1 LSRRRYLSADE
12 FSYLKKKTSR
22 IPKVTIPSPTLWVN
36 FWSPEY
42 SRKAYPTLD
51 AFLADIVS
59 ILREEVTELVRLG
72 ATYMQIDAPHYGLL
86 LDAKT
91 RVFYETLGWSL
102 NQWLSLGIEL
112 DNAVVDGFRDVTFG
126 FHIWRGNQGSRW
138 LSQGG
143 YEAISRELFRKLK
156 PQRLLLEYDD
166 ERSGSFAALREVPE
180 DKIIV
185 LGLITTKKPE
195 LESLASL
202 TAKVI
207 EASRYLPLERLA
219 VSPQCGFASS
229 IIGNNISLED
239 QRSKLELVTKTA
251 DALWS

>member
-1 LSRRRYLSADE
+1 
-12 FSYLKKKTSR
+12 
-22 IPKVTIPSPTLWVN
+22 
-36 FWSPEY
+36 
-42 SRKAYPTLD
+42 
-51 AFLADIVS
+51 
-59 ILREEVTELVRLG
+59 
-72 ATYMQIDAPHYGLL
+72 
-86 LDAKT
+86 
-91 RVFYETLGWSL
+91 
-102 NQWLSLGIEL
+102 
-112 DNAVVDGFRDVTFG
+112 
-126 FHIWRGNQGSRW
+126 
-138 LSQGG
+138 
-143 YEAISRELFRKLK
+143 LFRKLK

-195 LESLASL
+195 LESFASL

-229 IIGNNISLED
+229 IIGNNISLEE

-251 DALWS
+251 DALWG